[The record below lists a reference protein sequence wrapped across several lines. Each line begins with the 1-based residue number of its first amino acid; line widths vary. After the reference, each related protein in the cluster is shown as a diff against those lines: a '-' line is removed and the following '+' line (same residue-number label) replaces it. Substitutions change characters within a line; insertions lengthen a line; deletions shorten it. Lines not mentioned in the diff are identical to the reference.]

1 MKTPKTLL
9 ILIAILL
16 FSLSRTS
23 YGQTIHVIT
32 LHVDTD
38 ILNAGGDT
46 SKAFSFS
53 AGPDTEVENIDNPE
67 LFTIF
72 VNEEDTVIW
81 EGTSTSGAAVHIE
94 SIIYSEGTEI
104 FGKQKHNG
112 KIKNGKKK
120 VEAKVKKNKKNAE
133 YKYLIEFSIG
143 RFPFKIDPVIKVK

>member
-1 MKTPKTLL
+1 MKTSKTFL
-9 ILIAILL
+9 IFIAILL
-16 FSLSRTS
+16 FSFSSTC

-53 AGPDTEVENIDNPE
+53 AGPDTVVENIETPE
-67 LFTIF
+67 MFTIF

-81 EGTSTSGAAVHIE
+81 EGTSISGAAVHIE
-94 SIIYSEGTEI
+94 SITYSKGTEI

-120 VEAKVKKNKKNAE
+120 VEAKVKKDKKNAE
-133 YKYLIEFSIG
+133 YKYIIDFMIG
-143 RFPFKIDPVIKVK
+143 KFPFKIDPIIRVK